1 LEFENYHN
9 QKHRYSANNSKTPL
23 EQRGFLGESI
33 KLEYQ
38 YNLPDKIPLEDG
50 EVIIIRFIRS
60 NRNLNIFGEVFLV
73 KEELIYSYVE
83 AIIIIASHKLIV
95 KRDEIIEHIFE
106 YQVPFI
112 E

>member
-1 LEFENYHN
+1 MEFENYHN
-9 QKHRYSANNSKTPL
+9 QKHRYSANKSKTPL
-23 EQRGFLGESI
+23 EQRELLGKNI
-33 KLEYQ
+33 KLEQQ
-38 YNLPDKIPLEDG
+38 YIVPDKISLEEG

-60 NRNLNIFGEVFLV
+60 DRRLNLFGEMFLV

-83 AIIIIASHKLIV
+83 AIIVIASHKLIV

-106 YQVPFI
+106 YLVPFI

>member
-1 LEFENYHN
+1 MEFEDYHN
-9 QKHRYSANNSKTPL
+9 QKHRYSANKSKTPI
-23 EQRGFLGESI
+23 EQREFLGKNI
-33 KLEYQ
+33 KLKQQ

-50 EVIIIRFIRS
+50 EIIIIRFIRS
-60 NRNLNIFGEVFLV
+60 DRNLNIFGEIFLV

-83 AIIIIASHKLIV
+83 SIIVIASHKLIV

-106 YQVPFI
+106 YQVTFS

>member
-1 LEFENYHN
+1 MK
-9 QKHRYSANNSKTPL
+9 Q
-23 EQRGFLGESI
+23 
-33 KLEYQ
+33 Q

-50 EVIIIRFIRS
+50 EIIIIRFIRS
-60 NRNLNIFGEVFLV
+60 DRNLNIFGEIFLV

-83 AIIIIASHKLIV
+83 AIIVIASHKLIV

-106 YQVPFI
+106 YQVTFS